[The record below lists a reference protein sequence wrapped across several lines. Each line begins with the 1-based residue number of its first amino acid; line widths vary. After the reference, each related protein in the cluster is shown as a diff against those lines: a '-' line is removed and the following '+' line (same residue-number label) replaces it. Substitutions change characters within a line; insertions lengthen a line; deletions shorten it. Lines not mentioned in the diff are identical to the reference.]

1 MKDGLYLGQFCV
13 HGAHCYGVVNV
24 TDNEIAGGDSH
35 YWWSGRVDE
44 GPDGALNADLTVK
57 QHAAGGD
64 GSVFGFF
71 DTMTVALTGRHVGE
85 ASQFDGQT
93 MVGRPLQM
101 NLRPL
106 QLV

>member
-1 MKDGLYLGQFCV
+1 MKDGLYLAQFCV
-13 HGAHCYGVVNV
+13 HGAHGYAVVNLA
-24 TDNEIAGGDSH
+24 DQKIAGGDSH
-35 YWWSGRVDE
+35 YWWTGWVNE
-44 GPDGALNADLTVK
+44 GPDGALSADLTVK

-71 DTMTVALTGRHVGE
+71 DTITMALTGRHVGE

-93 MVGRPLQM
+93 MVARPMQM

-106 QLV
+106 QLA